1 MRSVSDLPSEV
12 DSGKLRAIFKADLLT
27 TMWEVAEEL
36 NIDHSM
42 VTQHLNHIGKVKKL
56 GKWVPPEQLQKK
68 KKNHS
73 FEVSSSF
80 ILATTTNNFLIG
92 L

>member
-12 DSGKLRAIFKADLLT
+12 DNGKLRAIFKADLLT
-27 TMWEVAEEL
+27 TTWEFAEEL

-56 GKWVPPEQLQKK
+56 GKWVPAEQLQKKK

-73 FEVSSSF
+73 FEVCLLF
-80 ILATTTNNFLIG
+80 
-92 L
+92 

>member
-56 GKWVPPEQLQKK
+56 GKWVPHDLTENQKVINLK
-68 KKNHS
+68 RHL
-73 FEVSSSF
+73 FLF
-80 ILATTTNNFLIG
+80 YTTTTNHFLIE